1 MDKQVTSG
9 QFINNTRKVNG
20 AEAEKPQTITVSF
33 AALVKLSPI
42 FIK

>member
-20 AEAEKPQTITVSF
+20 AEAEQPQTIAVSF
-33 AALVKLSPI
+33 VTLIELRVQSS
-42 FIK
+42 

>member
-20 AEAEKPQTITVSF
+20 TGAEKLQTITVSC
-33 AALVKLSPI
+33 LTV
-42 FIK
+42 IKR